1 MGESSQFDHVRTLL
15 TALERL
21 CGPHLPHYEP
31 GKTVKAASEVD

>member
-31 GKTVKAASEVD
+31 GKAVKAASEVD